1 MAVFPTPPQPA
12 MGEFLLNNLALVAL
26 FLASGALLIWPEIS
40 RFAGGADSIG
50 TLEATRL
57 MNQPGA
63 LVLDVREPAEF
74 ASGHLP
80 RARHIPLRELGKR
93 MDEIARFKEK
103 PVIVTC
109 RSGARSGSACRKL
122 KNAGFTQVYNLKG
135 GVPAWEQASLPVE
148 R

>member
-1 MAVFPTPPQPA
+1 
-12 MGEFLLNNLALVAL
+12 MGEFLLNNIALVAL
-26 FLASGALLIWPEIS
+26 FLASGALLLWPEIS
-40 RFAGGADSIG
+40 RFAGGANSVG

-63 LVLDVREPAEF
+63 LVLDVREGAEF
-74 ASGHLP
+74 AAGHLP
-80 RARHIPLRELGKR
+80 RARHIPLGELGKR
-93 MDEIARFKEK
+93 VEEIAKFKDK

-109 RSGARSGSACRKL
+109 RSGARSGSACRTL
-122 KNAGFTQVYNLKG
+122 KNAGFTNVYNLKG

>member
-1 MAVFPTPPQPA
+1 

-26 FLASGALLIWPEIS
+26 FLASGALLLWPEIS
-40 RFAGGADSIG
+40 RIAGGANAIG

-80 RARHIPLRELGKR
+80 RARHIPVGELGKR
-93 MDEIARFKEK
+93 IDELSRFKEK

-109 RSGARSGSACRKL
+109 RSGARSGSACRAL

-135 GVPAWEQASLPVE
+135 GVAAWEQASLPVE

>member
-1 MAVFPTPPQPA
+1 

-26 FLASGALLIWPEIS
+26 FLASGALLLWPDIS
-40 RFAGGADSIG
+40 RFAGGANGVG

-57 MNQPGA
+57 MNQPGT
-63 LVLDVREPAEF
+63 LVLDVGQPQEF
-74 ASGHLP
+74 AAGHLP
-80 RARHIPLRELGKR
+80 KARHIPLGDLAARIG
-93 MDEIARFKEK
+93 EIAKFKDK

-109 RSGARSGSACRKL
+109 RSGARSGSACRAL
-122 KNAGFTQVYNLKG
+122 KKAGFTSVYNLKG

>member
-1 MAVFPTPPQPA
+1 
-12 MGEFLLNNLALVAL
+12 MGEFLINNLALVAL
-26 FLASGALLIWPEIS
+26 FLASGALLVWPELS
-40 RFAGGADSIG
+40 AFTGGADSVG

-74 ASGHLP
+74 AAGHLP
-80 RARHIPLRELGKR
+80 HARHIPLGQLAGRVE
-93 MDEIARFKEK
+93 EIAKFKDK

-109 RSGARSGSACRKL
+109 RSGARSGSACRTL
-122 KNAGFTQVYNLKG
+122 KKAGFSKVYNLKG

-148 R
+148 K

>member
-1 MAVFPTPPQPA
+1 
-12 MGEFLLNNLALVAL
+12 MGEFLLNNIALVAL
-26 FLASGALLIWPEIS
+26 FLASGALLLWPELS
-40 RFAGGADSIG
+40 RFAGGANSVG

-80 RARHIPLRELGKR
+80 RARHIPLGELGKR
-93 MDEIARFKEK
+93 VDEIAKFKDK
-103 PVIVTC
+103 PIVVTC
-109 RSGARSGSACRKL
+109 RSGARSGSACRTL
-122 KNAGFTQVYNLKG
+122 KKAGFTKVFNLKG

-148 R
+148 K

>member
-1 MAVFPTPPQPA
+1 

-26 FLASGALLIWPEIS
+26 FLASGALLLWPDLS
-40 RFAGGADSIG
+40 RFAGGGAGVG

-63 LVLDVREPAEF
+63 LVLDVRESAEF
-74 ASGHLP
+74 VAGHLP
-80 RARHIPLRELGKR
+80 RARHIPLGELGKR
-93 MDEIARFKEK
+93 LDEISKFKEK

-109 RSGARSGSACRKL
+109 RSGARSGSACRTL
-122 KNAGFTQVYNLKG
+122 RNAGFTNVHNLKG

>member
-1 MAVFPTPPQPA
+1 

-26 FLASGALLIWPEIS
+26 FLASGALLLWPDIS
-40 RFAGGADSIG
+40 RFAGGANGVG

-57 MNQPGA
+57 MNQPGT
-63 LVLDVREPAEF
+63 LVLDVRQPQEF
-74 ASGHLP
+74 AAGHLP
-80 RARHIPLRELGKR
+80 KARHIPLGDLAARIG
-93 MDEIARFKEK
+93 EIAKFKDK

-109 RSGARSGSACRKL
+109 RSGARAGSACRAL
-122 KNAGFTQVYNLKG
+122 KKAGFTSVYNLKG

>member
-1 MAVFPTPPQPA
+1 

-26 FLASGALLIWPEIS
+26 FLASGALLLWPELS
-40 RFAGGADSIG
+40 RFAGGANAVG

-63 LVLDVREPAEF
+63 LVLDVREDAEF

-80 RARHIPLRELGKR
+80 KARHIPLAQLSTRIG
-93 MDEIARFKEK
+93 EIAKYKEK
-103 PVIVTC
+103 PVVVTC
-109 RSGARSGSACRKL
+109 RSGARSGSACRAL

>member
-1 MAVFPTPPQPA
+1 

-26 FLASGALLIWPEIS
+26 FVASGALLLWPELS
-40 RFAGGADSIG
+40 RFAGGANAVG

-63 LVLDVREPAEF
+63 LVLDVREDAEF

-80 RARHIPLRELGKR
+80 KARHIPLGQLSTRIG
-93 MDEIARFKEK
+93 EIAKHKEK

-109 RSGARSGSACRKL
+109 RSGARSGSACRAL
-122 KNAGFTQVYNLKG
+122 RNAGFTQVYNLKG

>member
-1 MAVFPTPPQPA
+1 

-26 FLASGALLIWPEIS
+26 FVASGALLLWPDLS
-40 RFAGGADSIG
+40 RFAGGAASIG

-63 LVLDVREPAEF
+63 LVLDVREGAEF
-74 ASGHLP
+74 AAGHLP
-80 RARHIPLRELGKR
+80 RARHIPLAELGKR
-93 MDEIARFKEK
+93 LDEIGKFKEK

-109 RSGARSGSACRKL
+109 RSGARSGSACRLLRK
-122 KNAGFTQVYNLKG
+122 AGFTNVHNLKG